1 MFSWDDI
8 MAWGESE
15 FKRKSLKAMVYNCFV
30 GCCLSHLVAHKCCN
44 SVIHNGRLET
54 NQVD

>member
-1 MFSWDDI
+1 

-15 FKRKSLKAMVYNCFV
+15 FKRKSLKAMVCNCFV

-44 SVIHNGRLET
+44 SVIHKGKHET